1 MMCRSDYSG
10 ADLEGV
16 VTGVSDVTKRT
27 IIGLVGVLV
36 VAAVAVVVS
45 LTVLRPGPQAPI
57 ARPSLISR
65 VPGAVMPVEAGDV
78 LPAAGT
84 DAPVPSATA
93 LRKVLG
99 PLIASRALGSSVS
112 VDVLDPLTGEH
123 LLTSGQGTPR
133 TPASTAKLLTSAAA
147 LSLLGPQTTL
157 ATTVVAGKSAGQL
170 VLVGGGDV
178 LLTKGAG
185 DPDAVNGR
193 AGLTTLARQTAESV
207 RAQDGSA
214 QGGSKVTLTL
224 DDRLF
229 SGPAR
234 APRWDTSDIGDG
246 FVAPIYPLEIDTG
259 RVNDD
264 HYAQRSSDP
273 AMAVARTFAGLLK
286 KQGLQV
292 SGSVRRGAAPA
303 GAAELGRVESAP
315 VAGLVEYA
323 LTESDNTVAETLG
336 RLVAAKA
343 GKPAS
348 FVEVGPAVLA
358 ENKKL
363 GVPVTGAELVDGSGL
378 SDGSK
383 VPALALTE
391 LLALATD
398 ADHPQLRPI
407 LSGLPVA
414 AVSGTLLDRFARAGD
429 RAATGAVRAKTG
441 TLTGASS
448 LAGTVVDAD
457 GRLLVFA
464 AMADQVT
471 STTSARNALD
481 SLASTLATCGCR

>member
-1 MMCRSDYSG
+1 
-10 ADLEGV
+10 
-16 VTGVSDVTKRT
+16 VSDVTRRT
-27 IIGLVGVLV
+27 IIGFVGVLL
-36 VAAVAVVVS
+36 VAAVAVAVS
-45 LTVLRPGPQAPI
+45 LTVLRPGPEAPI

-99 PLIASRALGSSVS
+99 PLIASKALGSSVS
-112 VDVLDPLTGEH
+112 VDVMDPLTGEH
-123 LLTSGQGTPR
+123 LLTSGQGAPR

-147 LSLLGPQTTL
+147 LSLLGAQTTL
-157 ATTVVAGKSAGQL
+157 ATTVVAGRSPGQL

-178 LLTKGAG
+178 LLARGAG

-193 AGLTTLARQTAESV
+193 AGLTTLARRTAASV
-207 RAQDGSA
+207 RAQ
-214 QGGSKVTLTL
+214 GGSRVTLTL

-234 APRWDTSDIGDG
+234 APGWDTSDIGDG

-273 AMAVARTFAGLLK
+273 AMAAAQIFAGLLK

-292 SGSVRRGAAPA
+292 SGAVRRGAAPS
-303 GAAELGRVESAP
+303 GAARLGRVESAP
-315 VAGLVEYA
+315 VADLVEYA

-348 FVEVGPAVLA
+348 FAEVGPAVLA
-358 ENKKL
+358 ENKQL

-391 LLALATD
+391 LLTLATD
-398 ADHPQLRPI
+398 ADHPQLRSI

-429 RAATGAVRAKTG
+429 RAAAGAVRAKTG

-464 AMADQVT
+464 AMADRVT

-481 SLASTLATCGCR
+481 RLASTLATCGCR